1 MSKFKWGRRRRTTQ
15 ADLRADWRDND
26 FLRGMPEHVID
37 RLAPFLRLE
46 EYAAGEVILSEGEVS
61 DRVCLLAVG
70 QAAVYKGANDAR
82 LGSIEPGAHFGEMGV
97 FSGAPRSATV
107 TAETQVRL
115 WSLSLEA
122 LERFRAET
130 GVDLLTLTLKGQVGV
145 LGERLSR
152 TNEVAAESMRARM
165 EEYRLRVAFGTLF
178 TNVIVM
184 LFLYISALGVLR
196 QFSASGGSSTIT
208 TSALLALMAAGSAWI
223 MKTSGLPPSS
233 FGFSLKAW
241 PRVIVESLI
250 VSALFCAVLTIAKL
264 ALLHWE
270 PRYADLFLFK
280 PWVSPDGIGATVL
293 AYTLYTVLSPLQ
305 EFVARGML
313 QGSLQ
318 RMLTGRHA
326 GWRAIVVANA
336 IFSISHQHLGLAYA
350 LAVFTPGLFWGW
362 LYRRQGSLLG
372 VSISHVLIGLWG
384 TGVLDLASVLG
395 G

>member
-1 MSKFKWGRRRRTTQ
+1 MPKIKWSRHRRTAQ
-15 ADLRADWRDND
+15 PDLRADWRDND

-46 EYAAGEVILSEGEVS
+46 EYAAGEVILREGEAS
-61 DRVCLLAVG
+61 DRVCMLAVG
-70 QAAVYKGANDAR
+70 QAAVYKGADGAR
-82 LGSIEPGAHFGEMGV
+82 LGSVGAGAHFGEMGV
-97 FSGAPRSATV
+97 FSGALRSATV

-115 WSLSLEA
+115 WSLPLEA
-122 LERFRAET
+122 LKRFETET

-145 LGERLSR
+145 LGERLTR
-152 TNEVAAESMRARM
+152 TNELAAEWLRERM
-165 EEYRLRVAFGTLF
+165 EEYRLRVAFGALF
-178 TNVIVM
+178 TNVMVM
-184 LFLYISALGVLR
+184 LFLYISALGLLR
-196 QFSASGGSSTIT
+196 QFSASGGSSTLT
-208 TSALLALMAAGSAWI
+208 TSALLVLMAVGSAWI

-233 FGFSLKAW
+233 FGLTLQAW
-241 PRVIVESLI
+241 PRVIIESLI
-250 VSALFCAVLTIAKL
+250 VSAMFCAVMTIAKL

-270 PRYADLFLFK
+270 PHYAHLSLFK
-280 PWVSPDGIGATVL
+280 PWISPDGIAATVL
-293 AYTLYTVLSPLQ
+293 AYSLYTILSPLQ

-350 LAVFTPGLFWGW
+350 LVVFTPGLFWGW

-372 VSISHVLIGLWG
+372 VSVSHVLIGLWG

>member
-1 MSKFKWGRRRRTTQ
+1 
-15 ADLRADWRDND
+15 
-26 FLRGMPEHVID
+26 
-37 RLAPFLRLE
+37 
-46 EYAAGEVILSEGEVS
+46 
-61 DRVCLLAVG
+61 LLV
-70 QAAVYKGANDAR
+70 
-82 LGSIEPGAHFGEMGV
+82 
-97 FSGAPRSATV
+97 
-107 TAETQVRL
+107 
-115 WSLSLEA
+115 
-122 LERFRAET
+122 
-130 GVDLLTLTLKGQVGV
+130 
-145 LGERLSR
+145 
-152 TNEVAAESMRARM
+152 
-165 EEYRLRVAFGTLF
+165 
-178 TNVIVM
+178 
-184 LFLYISALGVLR
+184 
-196 QFSASGGSSTIT
+196 
-208 TSALLALMAAGSAWI
+208 LMAAGSAWI

-233 FGFSLKAW
+233 FGFTLQAW

-270 PRYADLFLFK
+270 PRYADLSLFK